1 MRGAIGVILAGLG
14 ACLILIA
21 ILLPTWVTG
30 QVVKFPLN
38 EYETA
43 TLAASNA
50 SYFSPGS
57 LSEKTGV
64 TMEATYT
71 IKGDASKGSS
81 STAVWNEY
89 SYVYDLTNHQ
99 AVQEMTRTF
108 AFDRR
113 TGQLVNCCGASLNGV
128 TSVRQTGLVGYVFPI
143 GTQKQTYQVYDTT
156 LKRPMPFTYSGT
168 TTVDGIQAYEF
179 VENVTPVQIA
189 TLSVPGSFVGSSAA
203 VVSAPEFDQLH
214 LIYYVDPDTGA
225 LLDVNEDQ
233 TLTLHNPDTGA
244 AALVLFDADL
254 IATPA
259 SVRQIVGLDS
269 SGRNEL
275 ALLKT
280 TLPLAL
286 GIAGGVALIA
296 GIFLGRK
303 PRGEQAASVAPD
315 TTESVAP
322 ETAAEADAGPAPA
335 DQSGELAAVAPGLDD
350 STQESAA
357 EAPEGEG
364 PQGPGSGLPGR

>member
-1 MRGAIGVILAGLG
+1 MRGVIGTVLAGLG
-14 ACLILIA
+14 AFLILVA
-21 ILLPTWVTG
+21 ILLPTWVSG

-43 TLAASNA
+43 TLTASNA
-50 SYFSPGS
+50 SYFSPSS

-64 TMEATYT
+64 SMEATYT

-81 STAVWNEY
+81 STAVWNQY

-99 AVQEMTRTF
+99 PVQEMTRTF

-113 TGQLVNCCGASLNGV
+113 TGQLVNCCGASLDGD

-156 LKRPMPFTYSGT
+156 LKRPMPFTYTGT
-168 TTVDGIQAYEF
+168 TTVDGVQAYEF
-179 VENVTPVQIA
+179 VESVPPVQIA
-189 TLSVPGSFVGSSAA
+189 TLPVPGSFVGSTAA
-203 VVSAPEFDQLH
+203 MVSAPEFDQLH
-214 LIYYVDPDTGA
+214 LVYYVDPETGA
-225 LLDVNEDQ
+225 LLDVNEHQ

-259 SVRQIVGLDS
+259 SVHQIVALDS

-275 ALLKT
+275 TLLET
-280 TLPLAL
+280 ILPLAL
-286 GIAGGVALIA
+286 GIGGGVALLV
-296 GIFLGRK
+296 GIFLSRK
-303 PRGEQAASVAPD
+303 PRAEQPASVAPQV
-315 TTESVAP
+315 TGARS
-322 ETAAEADAGPAPA
+322 AE
-335 DQSGELAAVAPGLDD
+335 
-350 STQESAA
+350 
-357 EAPEGEG
+357 
-364 PQGPGSGLPGR
+364 

>member
-1 MRGAIGVILAGLG
+1 MRGAIGLVLAGLG
-14 ACLILIA
+14 AFLILVS
-21 ILLPTWVTG
+21 ILLPTWVAG

-43 TLAASNA
+43 TLTASNA
-50 SYFSPGS
+50 SYFSVSS

-64 TMEATYT
+64 AMEATYT
-71 IKGDASKGSS
+71 IKGDASRGNS
-81 STAVWNEY
+81 STAVWDEY

-113 TGQLVNCCGASLNGV
+113 TGQLVNCCGASLNGD

-156 LKRPMPFTYSGT
+156 LKRPVPFTYAGT
-168 TTVDGIQAYEF
+168 TTVGGVQVYEF
-179 VENVTPVQIA
+179 VENVAPVQVA
-189 TLSVPGSFVGSSAA
+189 TVPVPGSFVGSKAA
-203 VVSAPEFDQLH
+203 LVSAPEFDQLH

-225 LLDVNEDQ
+225 LLDVNEHQ
-233 TLTLHNPDTGA
+233 TVTLHNPATGA
-244 AALVLFDADL
+244 TALVLFDADL

-275 ALLKT
+275 ALLET
-280 TLPLAL
+280 ILPLAVGL
-286 GIAGGVALIA
+286 SGGVALVA

-303 PRGEQAASVAPD
+303 PRDEQAAGVAQE
-315 TTESVAP
+315 TTGEAVAG
-322 ETAAEADAGPAPA
+322 AAEAHHSGAFAG
-335 DQSGELAAVAPGLDD
+335 VVPGLDD
-350 STQESAA
+350 GATESAA

-364 PQGPGSGLPGR
+364 PETAGPRSAR